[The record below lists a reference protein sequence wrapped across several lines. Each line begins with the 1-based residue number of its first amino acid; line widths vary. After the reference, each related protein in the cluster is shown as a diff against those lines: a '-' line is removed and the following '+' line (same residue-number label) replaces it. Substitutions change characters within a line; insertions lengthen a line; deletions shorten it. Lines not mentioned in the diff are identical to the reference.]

1 MERRH
6 IIGGLVAAA
15 LVSLAQGVFAQ
26 AFPTR
31 PVRVVLP
38 YPSAGTADLLLRPLA
53 QRLGETMGQPMV
65 IESKPGA
72 NGIVGSDIVAKSPAD
87 GYTIVLGAIGPF
99 SVSGSMQKLPF
110 DPVKDFAPI
119 SFLAAVPNV
128 LVVHPT
134 LPVKTVAEL
143 VAHAKARPGQL
154 NYGSAGVGS
163 SNQLAAEFFNQASG
177 LTTIHVPYKGGA
189 PAQADLLGGRLSLMF
204 DNLPAALPHIKS
216 GGFKPLAVTSL
227 RRNPSLP
234 DVPTMDE
241 SGFPKFEAGSWF
253 GLLAPAGTQRPVIE
267 RLNAAVVSAMR
278 EPALRDRYVAQ
289 GFDLNPGTPEQFAEF
304 IAAETVKWS
313 RVVKVAGIKAD

>member
-1 MERRH
+1 
-6 IIGGLVAAA
+6 
-15 LVSLAQGVFAQ
+15 
-26 AFPTR
+26 
-31 PVRVVLP
+31 
-38 YPSAGTADLLLRPLA
+38 
-53 QRLGETMGQPMV
+53 MV
-65 IESKPGA
+65 
-72 NGIVGSDIVAKSPAD
+72 
-87 GYTIVLGAIGPF
+87 
-99 SVSGSMQKLPF
+99 
-110 DPVKDFAPI
+110 
-119 SFLAAVPNV
+119 
-128 LVVHPT
+128 
-134 LPVKTVAEL
+134 
-143 VAHAKARPGQL
+143 
-154 NYGSAGVGS
+154 
-163 SNQLAAEFFNQASG
+163 
-177 LTTIHVPYKGGA
+177 
-189 PAQADLLGGRLSLMF
+189 
-204 DNLPAALPHIKS
+204 PAALPHIKS